1 VDDDGAPVHPSG
13 KGPRV
18 MKASDNLETVL
29 NDAGFTLSDVV
40 RLNYFVTDV
49 DGFIEVAQVDGPRLG
64 QANSALPA
72 PCLECHGWRFQN
84 C

>member
-1 VDDDGAPVHPSG
+1 MDDDGAPVHPSG

-40 RLNYFVTDV
+40 RLNYFVTDI
-49 DGFIEVAQVDGPRLG
+49 DGFIEA
-64 QANSALPA
+64 A
-72 PCLECHGWRFQN
+72 
-84 C
+84 